1 MHKKETRLGLE
12 WAGLERAL
20 ELTGAGTG
28 VGAGLEL
35 ELDQELELERLVTS
49 F

>member
-12 WAGLERAL
+12 WAGMERAL
-20 ELTGAGTG
+20 ELIGAGTG
-28 VGAGLEL
+28 AEAGLEL
-35 ELDQELELERLVTS
+35 ELDQELDLERLVTS